1 MGQLQDYATL
11 SLPLTPIEKE
21 QLEDYEA
28 TITRGL
34 NTFYEVGAA
43 LVAIKTQKLYRAEY
57 RTFEE
62 YCTEKWHI
70 GHSRA
75 YQLIEAAAIK
85 ENLST
90 MVDIL
95 PENERQ
101 VRELKGLEPDQQR
114 QVWAKA
120 VDTAPNGKITAQ
132 HIKDV
137 RQAEIPMPE
146 PAPKMAITTNHPI
159 SVFIP
164 PDSAPVKN
172 CKVCQY
178 HKNMNS
184 HKEGVHIPGGT
195 GKCTRPGGHCNPEI
209 VAGYLTD
216 YGKCAKC
223 GTRLTGPGHAWFDS
237 KHHDTER
244 ICDDCQPEYVKAFQ
258 KDMQRDPVDHALHAE
273 LEDDDEPEPEEDLYH
288 EHRAQGM
295 LDDYPDEREP
305 EDEET
310 PIKTRLERCQAC
322 LGKCFYTNKGIV
334 KIDEIN
340 TIMGLVR
347 GVTYPWPPDSQKY
360 AAMTANF
367 TLEELRY
374 EVNLRDWEAAKARKF
389 PEPESEPEE
398 DLYQEHRAQGMI
410 DDYPDDA
417 IEIPEHCCTF
427 CHGTEHLYKTLNGL
441 TVCLFCINDPSN
453 FYMRDRE
460 KIVRA
465 GLRLLK
471 PGGRMK
477 AYELQELLPM
487 KSGTKSPSGETL
499 YSFRI
504 IEKFETKAA
513 MQRRIKE
520 LEQND
525 QIVFESRL

>member
-11 SLPLTPIEKE
+11 PLPLTPVEKE
-21 QLEDYEA
+21 ALADYEV

-43 LVAIKTQKLYRAEY
+43 LMAIKTQKLYRAEY

-62 YCTEKWHI
+62 YCAEKWHI

-90 MVDIL
+90 TVDIL

-101 VRELKGLEPDQQR
+101 MRELKGLEPDQQR

-120 VDTAPNGKITAQ
+120 VDTAPKGKITAQ

-137 RQAEIPMPE
+137 RQQEIPMPE
-146 PAPKMAITTNHPI
+146 PEPPKMMITTNHPI

-164 PDSAPVKN
+164 PKEKPAAPIWKIEAAVREWN
-172 CKVCQY
+172 
-178 HKNMNS
+178 
-184 HKEGVHIPGGT
+184 
-195 GKCTRPGGHCNPEI
+195 
-209 VAGYLTD
+209 
-216 YGKCAKC
+216 
-223 GTRLTGPGHAWFDS
+223 
-237 KHHDTER
+237 
-244 ICDDCQPEYVKAFQ
+244 KAF
-258 KDMQRDPVDHALHAE
+258 HFNS
-273 LEDDDEPEPEEDLYH
+273 PEASAFYLSGVK
-288 EHRAQGM
+288 HRAYGWNDQFINIKLALPDSLQISDGDLHQAINNVLEQIQQSSGFTIGPIA
-295 LDDYPDEREP
+295 LDGWTCSGCDKHLIGGWRLDYASGKKLCMACVQNINSCGHHEPADREP
-305 EDEET
+305 GTEEET
-310 PIKTRLERCQAC
+310 PATRLERCQAC

-389 PEPESEPEE
+389 PGPESEPEE
-398 DLYQEHRAQGMI
+398 DLYQEQRAQGMI

-417 IEIPEHCCTF
+417 IEIPEHCCTY

-441 TVCLFCINDPSN
+441 TVCLFCINDPTN
-453 FYMRDRE
+453 FFMRDRE
-460 KIVRA
+460 KIVKS

-477 AYELQELLPM
+477 VYELQELLPM
-487 KSGTKSPSGETL
+487 KSGAHSPSGQAL
-499 YSFRI
+499 YSFQI

-520 LEQND
+520 LEQD
-525 QIVFESRL
+525 EHLIFESRV